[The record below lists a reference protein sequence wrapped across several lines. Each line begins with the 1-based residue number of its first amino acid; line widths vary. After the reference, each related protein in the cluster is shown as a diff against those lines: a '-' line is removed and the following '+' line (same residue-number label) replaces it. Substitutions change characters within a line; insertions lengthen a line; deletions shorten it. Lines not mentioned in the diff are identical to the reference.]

1 MNKLRY
7 SEMFYSIQ
15 GEGRYVGVPSVFLR
29 VFGCNFECTG
39 FGQDRDRS
47 KWLPKEEMPHNKDY
61 PDVKAIEDLPVPHV
75 GCDSSFSWGK
85 KWGHLAQYE
94 DVDTIVD
101 KINSFIPKT
110 EPIHLVLTGGEP
122 LLKGFQPAMS
132 DIILHRKL
140 GLNNI
145 TFETNGT
152 QEYHFKDLV
161 NSGTNS
167 PWSFAQKVEEEKN
180 PHLSGG
186 LVNMNKKTSWYNDR
200 YGDRSS
206 YIFSSYCI
214 PNGITWSVSPKL
226 SNSGEKWE
234 DAIRPEALVS
244 YNSWPGSFLY
254 LKFVVRDEDDLTEVK
269 EAIMMYK
276 SGGVKIDAVYLMPET
291 GPPMYD
297 NEGFEL
303 KDSSY
308 EVSQLALK
316 YGYKYSPRLQINLFG
331 NAWGT

>member
-1 MNKLRY
+1 
-7 SEMFYSIQ
+7 MFYSLQ
-15 GEGRYVGVPSVFLR
+15 GEGRYVGVPSLFLR
-29 VFGCNFECTG
+29 LFGCNFECRG
-39 FGQDRDRS
+39 FGQERDKS
-47 KWLPKEEMPHNKDY
+47 KWIAHEEMPHNQDY
-61 PDVKAIEDLPVPHV
+61 PDVKKLEDLPVPHV

-85 KWGHLAQYE
+85 KWGHLAHYDE
-94 DVDTIVD
+94 VDTIVD

-152 QEYHFKDLV
+152 QEYYFKDLV

-167 PWSFAQKVEEEKN
+167 PWPFAQKVEEEKN
-180 PHLSGG
+180 PYLSGG
-186 LVNMNKKTSWYNDR
+186 LDNMNKKTSWYNDR

-234 DAIRPEALVS
+234 DAIRPEALLS
-244 YNSWPGSFLY
+244 YNEWPFSYLY
-254 LKFVVRDEDDLTEVK
+254 LKFVVRDEEDMKEVH
-269 EAIMMYK
+269 EAVRAYDHAR
-276 SGGVKIDAVYLMPET
+276 VNIDAIYLMPET
-291 GPPMYD
+291 GFWHVGGGGGGVHGGGPHGVYD
-297 NEGFEL
+297 
-303 KDSSY
+303 Y
-308 EVSQLALK
+308 EVAELALK